1 MKKAKEAAVQYQ
13 TARTTISL
21 PADLVERL
29 RQSAAWKGIG
39 LEEAA
44 GQAVINQFHECSR
57 EKIEKEQAIFEQL
70 RPKLLKKYRGQYVAV
85 HNSEVVEHAPDLNTL
100 HKQVFTRF
108 GDTPILHIQVTD
120 EPLPDIQTHG
130 LRMVRD

>member
-1 MKKAKEAAVQYQ
+1 M
-13 TARTTISL
+13 
-21 PADLVERL
+21 
-29 RQSAAWKGIG
+29 
-39 LEEAA
+39 
-44 GQAVINQFHECSR
+44 INQFHECSR